1 MKRCRPQY
9 ARPKGDPA
17 KTLAIIL
24 IGACLMLAVDLF
36 VLGGKDVIWPRR
48 AAPGKTP
55 EEISML
61 RDQHRRYLDEGLE
74 ALPPETVQAKFM
86 GGKTLS
92 ESMPGLLAA
101 ESERPAFP
109 YEEFYE
115 EGGEPPEQIMPAS
128 GDESSEGQG
137 FSDPYFKT
145 EINYQELDL
154 PQAAQPPQITT
165 AATSEG
171 IEQKPKTEGNRGLET
186 LPVQKAEAS
195 PEPAPDQNLKKAAQ
209 ATAAPLAAVQPAVR
223 KGTVVIIIDDMG
235 LTANSREVEK
245 LPGPLTLAYLPY
257 AQGLPEQTARA
268 RKRGHELMVHMPMQP
283 MNGKVDGGPTL
294 LKVDQDE
301 KTFMDLL
308 RYNLSQFDGYVG
320 INNHMGSRLTRNRT
334 AMNRVMKELRKRDL
348 YFIDSKTIGN
358 SVAASAAADA
368 GLAYAERD
376 IFLDHEITMPFI
388 RAALKK
394 VEWTARHKGYA
405 IAIGHPHSETIRALA
420 EWLPTLK
427 DKGLTLRPA
436 SAVVRRKPETVL
448 ASAAPVKKPAA
459 ITQAVSQ
466 SERNEVETTQEPESE
481 SVASSPAF
489 KVTEQGIIVLPQTPQ
504 PQAPQHE

>member
-1 MKRCRPQY
+1 MKYP
-9 ARPKGDPA
+9 RPKGDPA

-24 IGACLMLAVDLF
+24 IGACLMLAIDLF
-36 VLGGKDVIWPRR
+36 VLGGKDVIWPKRP
-48 AAPGKTP
+48 APEKSP
-55 EEISML
+55 EEVSAL

-74 ALPPETVQAKFM
+74 SLPQEIARPKFKEEVKISQAPV
-86 GGKTLS
+86 S
-92 ESMPGLLAA
+92 S
-101 ESERPAFP
+101 FP

-115 EGGEPPEQIMPAS
+115 EGAERPPENIVPMAGEEIPEA
-128 GDESSEGQG
+128 GGE

-145 EINYQELDL
+145 QIKLAPQPQESAI
-154 PQAAQPPQITT
+154 AAP
-165 AATSEG
+165 AES
-171 IEQKPKTEGNRGLET
+171 QKPAAPDL
-186 LPVQKAEAS
+186 LPVQTAEKQTAPVQTLSAPAAPVSVEEAS
-195 PEPAPDQNLKKAAQ
+195 IVPAMGSH
-209 ATAAPLAAVQPAVR
+209 PAVK

-235 LTANSREVEK
+235 LTAGSREVEK

-283 MNGKVDGGPTL
+283 MNSRIDGGPTL
-294 LKVDQDE
+294 LKVDQSEE
-301 KTFMDLL
+301 KFMELL
-308 RYNLSQFDGYVG
+308 RYNLSQFGGYVG
-320 INNHMGSRLTRNRT
+320 INNHMGSRLTQNRT
-334 AMNRVMKELRKRDL
+334 AMNRVMRELSRRGL

-388 RAALKK
+388 RNALKK

-405 IAIGHPHSETIRALA
+405 IAIGHPHDETIRALA

-427 DKGLTLRPA
+427 EKGLTLRPA
-436 SAVVRRKPETVL
+436 SAVVGKKSASMLV
-448 ASAAPVKKPAA
+448 ASAPATKQEVA
-459 ITQAVSQ
+459 QTVSEPQ
-466 SERNEVETTQEPESE
+466 ETEIQEVQEPE
-481 SVASSPAF
+481 AATTPAPAF